1 MRWHMHIWKTLLNHI
16 ILRLILIL
24 VKIDYKNGKS
34 LPHNTI
40 GLLEL
45 ELETTG

>member
-1 MRWHMHIWKTLLNHI
+1 MHIWKTLLNHT
-16 ILRLILIL
+16 ILRLILIR
-24 VKIDYKNGKS
+24 VKINYKDGKS

-45 ELETTG
+45 ELETNG